1 MRQERSNNASRT
13 LEARAAELE
22 EESQRDPLTGL
33 HNRAWFDGQLADW
46 FGQATRT
53 GMALSVMLA
62 DIDALHQINQTY
74 GHVAGDKVI
83 FSVAACLKQQLRPRD
98 LVARHLGATFSVLL
112 PGAPERAAR
121 AVAERLRASVAAAG
135 HGVALAHALHVTIS
149 VGSVTLERDGFATRQ
164 QILEAAARA
173 LAAAKGEGATRVGNR
188 VVSLLDKAGDCLDR
202 SPPPV

>member
-1 MRQERSNNASRT
+1 MRQERSTDAFRT

-22 EESQRDPLTGL
+22 DESQRDPLTGL

-46 FGQATRT
+46 FGQVSQT
-53 GMALSVMLA
+53 GKPLSVMLA
-62 DIDALHQINQTY
+62 DIDALHQINEAY

-98 LVARHLGATFSVLL
+98 LVARQLGATFSVLL
-112 PGAPERAAR
+112 PGAPVHAAH
-121 AVAERLRASVAAAG
+121 AVGERLRACVAAAG
-135 HGVALAHALHVTIS
+135 HGVAVAHALRVTIS
-149 VGSVTLERDGFATRQ
+149 VGSVTLERDCFATRQ

-173 LAAAKGEGATRVGNR
+173 LAAAKREGRDR
-188 VVSLLDKAGDCLDR
+188 VVSLVDTAGDCLDR